1 MVVVNFGC
9 VSALSLSHN
18 KQIWLTNAL
27 VAIGIDVFCQWSQ
40 INIICFY
47 PHTHYVYIA
56 NVIAIGIA
64 NYRFTVTSFALS
76 FILLN

>member
-40 INIICFY
+40 RNIICFY
-47 PHTHYVYIA
+47 PTRIMY
-56 NVIAIGIA
+56 
-64 NYRFTVTSFALS
+64 
-76 FILLN
+76 ILLMSLPLE